1 MDKKYDALKQFQIF
15 KFQDRFSNVINKLKE
30 NNVKVELPSIS
41 KFSIKIADEI
51 YEDKMKNIILENTKS
66 AYSPYTKTIYIHQSL
81 IDTTKFE
88 YHFTKRMLEHMSTKI
103 VNGKVLNGVSI
114 TSDNI
119 KYNHSLNQ
127 AITENLTNILL
138 GNENMDEDVF
148 KNYIIERHH
157 LGLIQSVVGL
167 DTIMNSFFNSDY
179 MQLETK
185 FEEYGVKYQ
194 PLAVQM
200 DILTN
205 INYNITYSPKPE
217 ENSIETN
224 IFFQILEAY
233 TKKASQSK
241 VIENK
246 DSFEN
251 HIINSQTVRGAF
263 GTTEKFGYEGVDRN
277 LQVFKTVIKGLE
289 ISNSLTKENDKRKR
303 SIT

>member
-1 MDKKYDALKQFQIF
+1 
-15 KFQDRFSNVINKLKE
+15 
-30 NNVKVELPSIS
+30 
-41 KFSIKIADEI
+41 
-51 YEDKMKNIILENTKS
+51 
-66 AYSPYTKTIYIHQSL
+66 
-81 IDTTKFE
+81 
-88 YHFTKRMLEHMSTKI
+88 
-103 VNGKVLNGVSI
+103 
-114 TSDNI
+114 
-119 KYNHSLNQ
+119 
-127 AITENLTNILL
+127 
-138 GNENMDEDVF
+138 
-148 KNYIIERHH
+148 
-157 LGLIQSVVGL
+157 
-167 DTIMNSFFNSDY
+167 
-179 MQLETK
+179 
-185 FEEYGVKYQ
+185 
-194 PLAVQM
+194 M